1 MIFNYDYLKYNVYN
15 KIFTCVVYMFVQIG
29 TIAIIKLKKIMLSKF
44 NIFKF
49 DCFVQFYSLIPVE
62 QIYLELINMNLYYLY
77 QFGNPAMTGDLNNC
91 STQAKNELQNHN
103 VMCMMCKLL
112 HKILSVF
119 FQKQDLKL
127 RQKHASCI
135 FNVYMPRA
143 TKYMCTLVR

>member
-1 MIFNYDYLKYNVYN
+1 MIFNYDYLIYNVYN

-44 NIFKF
+44 HIFKF

-62 QIYLELINMNLYYLY
+62 QIYFELINMNMFYSY

-112 HKILSVF
+112 
-119 FQKQDLKL
+119 
-127 RQKHASCI
+127 RQNSISI
-135 FNVYMPRA
+135 FPKTRF
-143 TKYMCTLVR
+143 KPTLETCRLYF